1 MIDAVQSAAGG
12 MAAAQAR
19 FTEAAVQVARMRA
32 GPSGT
37 GQATDTGKA
46 TGTDLP
52 AAARIELSQA
62 AREIAASRA
71 GFAADAD
78 AAADR
83 VADDATR
90 RLLDVR
96 A

>member
-37 GQATDTGKA
+37 GQPAGQA
-46 TGTDLP
+46 SGSDLP

-71 GFAADAD
+71 DFAANA
-78 AAADR
+78 AVARAAD
-83 VADDATR
+83 DTTR

>member
-1 MIDAVQSAAGG
+1 MIDALQSAAGG

-37 GQATDTGKA
+37 GQP

-52 AAARIELSQA
+52 AAARVELSQA
-62 AREIAASRA
+62 ARDLVASRA
-71 GFAADAD
+71 EFAANVAV
-78 AAADR
+78 AR
-83 VADDATR
+83 VADHATQ

>member
-1 MIDAVQSAAGG
+1 MIDALQSATGG
-12 MAAAQAR
+12 MVAAQAR

-37 GQATDTGKA
+37 GQPI
-46 TGTDLP
+46 GTHLP
-52 AAARIELSQA
+52 AAAQIDLSQT
-62 AREIAASRA
+62 ARDLVASRA
-71 GFAADAD
+71 EFAANA
-78 AAADR
+78 AVARAADG
-83 VADDATR
+83 ATR

>member
-1 MIDAVQSAAGG
+1 MIDAVQRAAGG

-37 GQATDTGKA
+37 GQPTGQA
-46 TGTDLP
+46 PGTDLP

-62 AREIAASRA
+62 AQEIAASRA
-71 GFAADAD
+71 DFAANA
-78 AAADR
+78 AVARAAD
-83 VADDATR
+83 DTTR

>member
-37 GQATDTGKA
+37 GQP
-46 TGTDLP
+46 TGTGLLPP
-52 AAARIELSQA
+52 AARVELSQTA
-62 AREIAASRA
+62 LDLAASRA
-71 GFAADAD
+71 DFAANA
-78 AAADR
+78 AVARAADG
-83 VADDATR
+83 ATR

>member
-1 MIDAVQSAAGG
+1 MIDALQSAAGG

-37 GQATDTGKA
+37 GQP

-52 AAARIELSQA
+52 AAAQLELSQA
-62 AREIAASRA
+62 ARDLVASRA
-71 GFAADAD
+71 EFEIG
-78 AAADR
+78 
-83 VADDATR
+83 
-90 RLLDVR
+90 R
-96 A
+96 AHV

>member
-1 MIDAVQSAAGG
+1 MIDALQSAAGG

-37 GQATDTGKA
+37 GQPTGQP

-52 AAARIELSQA
+52 AAAQLELSQA
-62 AREIAASRA
+62 ARDLVASRA
-71 GFAADAD
+71 EFAAN
-78 AAADR
+78 
-83 VADDATR
+83 VAVAQVAEHTTR
-90 RLLDVR
+90 RLLDVK

>member
-1 MIDAVQSAAGG
+1 MIDAVQTAFGG

-37 GQATDTGKA
+37 GQPTGQSS
-46 TGTDLP
+46 GPGLP
-52 AAARIELSQA
+52 AAARVDLSQA
-62 AREIAASRA
+62 AQEIAASRA
-71 GFAADAD
+71 DFAADA
-78 AAADR
+78 AVARAADGT
-83 VADDATR
+83 TR

>member
-19 FTEAAVQVARMRA
+19 FTEVAVHVARMQA

-37 GQATDTGKA
+37 GQP
-46 TGTDLP
+46 TGTDLL
-52 AAARIELSQA
+52 AAARIELSRVA
-62 AREIAASRA
+62 LDRVGSRA
-71 GFAADAD
+71 EVAAN
-78 AAADR
+78 AAVAR
-83 VADDATR
+83 VADQATR
-90 RLLDVR
+90 RLVDVR